1 MSQRKA
7 DEETARIL
15 AEKAAAA
22 TEDGQDGENTEEIT
36 ITSDTSTTVSNGGE
50 IPDVSPSALPTTE
63 SQLQPAATVASI
75 GGSATGAGGAGD
87 GTTVVS
93 ITQQKQHEDLMR
105 LRTYLPSFV
114 AACMNIQSRV
124 TAVSTTA
131 ENGNDL
137 PQQGSY
143 VQN

>member
-22 TEDGQDGENTEEIT
+22 TEEGEDGENTEDIT
-36 ITSDTSTTVSNGGE
+36 ITSDTSTTISNGGE

-75 GGSATGAGGAGD
+75 GGSATGAGKYSSEGAAREWS
-87 GTTVVS
+87 TVV
-93 ITQQKQHEDLMR
+93 IVIVIFMT
-105 LRTYLPSFV
+105 
-114 AACMNIQSRV
+114 
-124 TAVSTTA
+124 
-131 ENGNDL
+131 
-137 PQQGSY
+137 
-143 VQN
+143 